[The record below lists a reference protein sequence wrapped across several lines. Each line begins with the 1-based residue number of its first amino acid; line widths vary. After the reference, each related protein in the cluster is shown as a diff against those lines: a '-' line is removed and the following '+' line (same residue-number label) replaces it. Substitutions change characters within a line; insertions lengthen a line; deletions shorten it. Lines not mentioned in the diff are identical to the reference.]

1 MRTDAELRSQI
12 SRLQRQMAYF
22 AARCQQFTSSLIRAR
37 HDLQVLTDVNKEKRA
52 DAINRITLALE
63 PAPAL
68 AQFDPRNAREPGKPC
83 IECSKGAP
91 CPTCYEQWYIRID
104 GERVD
109 HEKALEAAIAADAEV
124 AKEAERLAAA
134 DAAASTDVPPSA

>member
-37 HDLQVLTDVNKEKRA
+37 HDLQVLTDANKEKRA

-68 AQFDPRNAREPGKPC
+68 AQFDSRNAARKAC
-83 IECSKGAP
+83 IECAKGAP
-91 CPTCYEQWYIRID
+91 CPTCYEAWYMKQD
-104 GERVD
+104 DERLA
-109 HEKALEAAIAADAEV
+109 HEKALEAAIAADA
-124 AKEAERLAAA
+124 AIAAEAARVAAA
-134 DAAASTDVPPSA
+134 EAAALGDTPAGET